1 MKTQKFRIII
11 TIIVVIA
18 LIGGAAALIMKKKAK
33 LDKAPKYGVSP
44 TLVHVASARKGDL
57 DITLSYLSVAE
68 PFQTANVSS
77 RASASVTAV
86 NVDEGDLVK
95 RGDILAIL
103 DAKDI
108 SADIEAVSAQIEQA
122 RADMAGVSATVT
134 ALEKSAGFW
143 KREAKRDTTL
153 AADGA
158 IPEAQAEATVN
169 KADEIYGQLDA
180 AHEKHNAVSHIIRSL
195 LQKKEQLTA
204 QLDYFTLT
212 APFDGMVSRRLVD
225 TGDLAAPGKPL
236 ITVEDRSR
244 LLLAFDVPQQDLDRV
259 HEGLPVEWQYNGEP
273 HSAVLTHIY
282 PSLTGARMVR
292 AEVLIDGNEKSALT
306 IGAYIP
312 VTVRVK
318 TLKDAVIVPA
328 DCVVK
333 SQGKTPY
340 VFQVKNGH
348 ITVRQITVFGE
359 NGKQAAVQGVN
370 PDDALV
376 INTFLGWA
384 VLADG
389 MPVEVS
395 Q

>member
-18 LIGGAAALIMKKKAK
+18 LIGGAAALIRKKKAK
-33 LDKAPKYGVSP
+33 LATAPKYGVSP
-44 TLVHVASARKGDL
+44 TLVHVASAQKGDL
-57 DITLSYLSVAE
+57 DIRLSYLSVVE

-95 RGDILAIL
+95 RGDVLATL

-108 SADIEAVSAQIEQA
+108 HADIDGVSAQIEQA

-134 ALEKSAGFW
+134 ALKKSVSYW
-143 KREAKRDTTL
+143 EREAKRDMAL
-153 AADGA
+153 AKDGA
-158 IPEAQAEATVN
+158 IAEAQAEGTVN
-169 KADEIYGQLDA
+169 KADEVSGQLDA
-180 AHEKHNAVSHIIRSL
+180 AYQKQKALSHTIQSL
-195 LQKKEQLTA
+195 QQKKA
-204 QLDYFTLT
+204 QLAAQLNYFTLT

-225 TGDLAAPGKPL
+225 PGDLAAPGKPL
-236 ITVEDRSR
+236 ITVEDRRR
-244 LLLAFDVPQQDLDRV
+244 LLLVFDVPQQDLDRV
-259 HEGLPVEWQYNGEP
+259 HEGLPVVWQLNEKKYT
-273 HSAVLTHIY
+273 SSLTHTY
-282 PSLTGARMVR
+282 PSLTAARMIR
-292 AEVLIDGNEKSALT
+292 AEVNIEGPDMADLT

-312 VTVRVK
+312 VTVRVN
-318 TLKDAVIVPA
+318 TLKDVVIVPV

-333 SQGKTPY
+333 SSVKTPY

-348 ITVRQITVFGE
+348 IAVRQITVLGE

-384 VLADG
+384 MLADG

-395 Q
+395 K